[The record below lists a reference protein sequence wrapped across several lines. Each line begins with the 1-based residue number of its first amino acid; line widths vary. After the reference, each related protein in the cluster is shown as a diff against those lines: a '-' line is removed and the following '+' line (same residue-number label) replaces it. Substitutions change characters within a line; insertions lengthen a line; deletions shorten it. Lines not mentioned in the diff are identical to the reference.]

1 MYNENSQKTS
11 LLERLKVCWYVLTM
25 HNYIYFG
32 ISRNPFITD
41 ETGLHCNRKKL
52 KSYYYVDNDCE
63 LVCDDGNRSF
73 YDFVWEVVEDFT
85 KVARGIKTDNKN
97 K

>member
-1 MYNENSQKTS
+1 MYDENNQKTS
-11 LLERLKVCWYVLTM
+11 LWERLKVCWYVLTM

-52 KSYYYVDNDCE
+52 KSYSYVDNDCE
-63 LVCDDGNRSF
+63 LVCENGNRSF
-73 YDFVWEVVEDFT
+73 YDFVWDVVEDFT